1 MNLLSKPISAL
12 MFSLALHAPI
22 ASAADMDIGGILPGG
37 GLIRKNV
44 LSIKELRY
52 VNLIRQNTD
61 FSCGA
66 ASLATLLKY
75 AYQMDVDEEDVLRGL
90 MAVSNAKI
98 ARAQGFSMLNLKN
111 YLANLGL
118 RGRGYEAGAD
128 MLDKIKVP
136 TLVLL
141 NIKGYKHFV
150 VLKRSTPEQIYL
162 ADPALGNRVMPRDEF
177 LKAWQESGIIFA
189 VLGKGYVKDNI
200 LLHPEPLLTARK
212 HIDTFRPVRDAEL
225 LDFGFMHRELF

>member
-12 MFSLALHAPI
+12 LFSLALHAPI
-22 ASAADMDIGGILPGG
+22 APAVDMGIGGILPGG

-44 LSIKELRY
+44 LSIKEQRY

-75 AYQMDVDEEDVLRGL
+75 AYQMDVGEEDVLRGL
-90 MAVSNAKI
+90 MAFSNPEV
-98 ARAQGFSMLNLKN
+98 ARTQGFSMLNFKN
-111 YLANLGL
+111 YLASLGL
-118 RGRGYEAGAD
+118 RGRGYEASPD

-136 TLVLL
+136 TIVLL
-141 NIKGYKHFV
+141 NIKGYRHFV
-150 VLKRSTPEQIYL
+150 VLRRSTAEHMYL
-162 ADPALGNRVMPRDEF
+162 GDPALGNRVMPRDEF
-177 LKAWQESGIIFA
+177 FKAWQDSGIIFA
-189 VLGKGYVKDNI
+189 VLGNGYNRDNI
-200 LLHPEPLLTARK
+200 LLHPKPPLTARQ

-225 LDFGFMHRELF
+225 LDFGFIHKELF

>member
-1 MNLLSKPISAL
+1 MNLLPISAL
-12 MFSLALHAPI
+12 IFSLALHAPI
-22 ASAADMDIGGILPGG
+22 ASAVDMGIGGILPGG

-44 LSIKELRY
+44 LSIKEQRY

-75 AYQMDVDEEDVLRGL
+75 AYQMDVDEEDILHGL
-90 MAVSNAKI
+90 MAVSNPEV
-98 ARAQGFSMLNLKN
+98 ARAQGFSMLNFKN
-111 YLANLGL
+111 YLAGLGL
-118 RGRGYEAGAD
+118 RGRGYEASPD
-128 MLDKIKVP
+128 MLGKIKVP

-141 NIKGYKHFV
+141 NIKGYRHFV
-150 VLKRSTPEQIYL
+150 VLKLSTAEHMYL

-177 LKAWQESGIIFA
+177 LKAWQDSGIIFA
-189 VLGKGYVKDNI
+189 VLGNGYNRDNI
-200 LLHPEPLLTARK
+200 LLHPKPLLTARQ

>member
-1 MNLLSKPISAL
+1 

-22 ASAADMDIGGILPGG
+22 APAVEMGIGGILPGG
-37 GLIRKNV
+37 GFIRKNV
-44 LSIKELRY
+44 LSIKEQRY

-75 AYQMDVDEEDVLRGL
+75 AYQMDVGEEDVLRGL
-90 MAVSNAKI
+90 MAFSNPEV
-98 ARAQGFSMLNLKN
+98 ARTQGFSMLNFKN
-111 YLANLGL
+111 YLASLGL
-118 RGRGYEAGAD
+118 RGRGYEASPD

-141 NIKGYKHFV
+141 NIKGYRHFV
-150 VLKRSTPEQIYL
+150 VLRRSTAEHMYL
-162 ADPALGNRVMPRDEF
+162 GDPALGNRVMPRDEF
-177 LKAWQESGIIFA
+177 FKAWQDSGIIFA
-189 VLGKGYVKDNI
+189 VLGNGYNRDNI
-200 LLHPEPLLTARK
+200 LLHPKPPLTARQ

-225 LDFGFMHRELF
+225 LDFGFIHKELF